1 MSNGDVY
8 NVPRGTAY
16 LTTQQIITY
25 GTYFIFYVALARILA
40 PIEVNEIGLLL
51 AAQAAFVALTQLG
64 LPASATRYISRNIA
78 KNDRETA
85 GAAARTI
92 LRLSFTVGITGLV
105 IATVLSPYVGPAY
118 VGTPDGGELLALTFA
133 SSLLLD

>member
-1 MSNGDVY
+1 MSKTDEVY

-25 GTYFIFYVALARILA
+25 TTYLIFYVALARVLD

-64 LPASATRYISRNIA
+64 LPASATRYISSNIA
-78 KNDRETA
+78 RNDPKTA

-92 LRLSFTVGITGLV
+92 LRLSLLVGTAGFLMASI
-105 IATVLSPYVGPAY
+105 LSPLVGSSRSEEH
-118 VGTPDGGELLALTFA
+118 TSELQSRLHLVCR
-133 SSLLLD
+133 